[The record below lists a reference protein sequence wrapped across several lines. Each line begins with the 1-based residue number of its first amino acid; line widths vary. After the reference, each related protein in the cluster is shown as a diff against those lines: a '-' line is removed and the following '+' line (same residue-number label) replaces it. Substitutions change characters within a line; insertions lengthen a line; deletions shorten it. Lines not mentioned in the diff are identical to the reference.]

1 MFPPTTTLLSF
12 LSATIIFSVPLS
24 LGNDH
29 EVEFQSGVQEVKFK
43 KIKTGDQN
51 IFPFFGRSKV
61 EIKIQSPGTHEI
73 ERIFQ
78 KIKSLKKT

>member
-29 EVEFQSGVQEVKFK
+29 EVEFQSGVQEVKFNE
-43 KIKTGDQN
+43 IKTGDQK
-51 IFPFFGRSKV
+51 FFDQ
-61 EIKIQSPGTHEI
+61 EIKLFFHSLGD
-73 ERIFQ
+73 Q
-78 KIKSLKKT
+78 KLK

>member
-1 MFPPTTTLLSF
+1 MFWS
-12 LSATIIFSVPLS
+12 
-24 LGNDH
+24 
-29 EVEFQSGVQEVKFK
+29 
-43 KIKTGDQN
+43 GDQN

-78 KIKSLKKT
+78 KIKSLKTVIMKLKVFKALIIKFKN